1 MRLLVTG
8 GAGFIGSNFV
18 RKCFD
23 GSFPS
28 IKTVSVLDKLTYAG
42 NMANLE
48 SVRGKIE
55 FTQGDICDRELFL
68 KLLYDCDAIVN
79 FAAESH
85 VDRSIESANDFIETN
100 IKGVQNMLDVIRT
113 ESPKKRF
120 LQVST
125 DEVYGSINEGSWDEN
140 CSMLPNSPYAATKA
154 SAELLI
160 RAYFKTYNMNV
171 VVTRCSN
178 NYGPYHYPEKLIPL
192 FITNIIE
199 ERKVPLYGTGKNVR
213 DWLHVDDHCD
223 AIYKV
228 LTHGEPGQVYNIG
241 GGRELSNE
249 EITKLILRIMGKD
262 ENMIAYV
269 EDRKG
274 HDFRYSVDWT
284 KISEKLGYKPKIT
297 FEDGL
302 VETISWY
309 LENSD
314 WWQPLKKMNEK

>member
-213 DWLHVDDHCD
+213 DWLHVEDHAE
-223 AIYKV
+223 AIV
-228 LTHGEPGQVYNIG
+228 EIAQRGTNGETYCIG
-241 GGRELSNE
+241 GNCELTNLELINNLITLYDEMNE
-249 EITKLILRIMGKD
+249 TKSENLIQFVKD
-262 ENMIAYV
+262 
-269 EDRKG
+269 RPG
-274 HDFRYSVDWT
+274 HDLRYSIDY
-284 KISEKLGYKPKIT
+284 SKLQKDLGWSPKRSI
-297 FEDGL
+297 FEGL
-302 VETISWY
+302 RQTILWY
-309 LENSD
+309 SQIEYID
-314 WWQPLKKMNEK
+314 